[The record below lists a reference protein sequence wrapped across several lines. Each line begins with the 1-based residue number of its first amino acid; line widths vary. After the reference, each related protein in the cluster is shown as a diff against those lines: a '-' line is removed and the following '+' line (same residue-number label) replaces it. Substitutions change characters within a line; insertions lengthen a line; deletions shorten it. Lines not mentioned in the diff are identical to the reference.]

1 MAEHDR
7 LPWYHV
13 LWRVLLVLVLTAGL
27 TVPLYYALALA
38 ADTEPLPPPPPLP
51 PSAQPPIA
59 PSPLAPPPSSP
70 PPPSPLRADQ
80 LSWLWTAH
88 IYVVAVTLPAGIV
101 VGLLALVA
109 VVGVFLVAAILFF
122 ILVERSLA
130 STKNAMLSNSDWRH
144 GNFCQQLGFLL
155 CGGKLAFER
164 GAVVEV
170 SVTNGR
176 VLARKDRSKTG
187 VWYNVVWCDEKGAA
201 KTEFAPSDGTY
212 TIKYDDDI
220 VDDSGDYK
228 IVTIETWANR
238 DSSGTR
244 FPPSQMP
251 SEKAHFLNPKV
262 LPVTAAFDPPSA
274 QKTTRGLGWWELV
287 SHLLWQAVRSLHDK
301 SARAVWWL
309 CAAVTL
315 LFPFPWSAAFL
326 PGFFVRFVYG
336 PWAKLLRGGQLRDV
350 IAQDKVAK
358 KIAEDLRAGGHLISR
373 REFWKAVFENRELMK
388 MEEVKKEEAE
398 AVYDLFEKVDNTGD
412 EPQVRLTTLIAQL
425 RRLPDR
431 SCGGALRKGLLR
443 VYRWRTTRLLLS
455 FGYAVNAA
463 WLICALRVVRSA
475 HATDLGALL
484 TLALAWS
491 EAELWELM
499 LGGWALVMSLLWLAN
514 ALSSADDGDGDAPSS
529 RQSLDR
535 ALLGL
540 FFVDPTSMA
549 KTEGSK
555 WVEKHA
561 AAGKEGST
569 YVWSYAVL
577 ATGGALLVWSVKTS
591 LVDAANYRE
600 VICSTAVGGYENIV
614 GEWQSALQTAAAL
627 AGVGGGD
634 GGGGGEAAT
643 AGTCAERAPYMF
655 PSSGGGCCYV
665 RESSHALRL
674 THAFVTASTS
684 LFLAYV
690 IYVSY
695 VARFMLSSGIHN
707 DPAYDPKTVAP
718 LLRGWQTPADV
729 AGLAWGADD
738 TLYVSE
744 ESGAIVT
751 WDAKSGKRDDS
762 LQLGRQPRVTAM
774 AVHPRDGRVAT
785 FDAARQRLAV
795 WKPLKEPPPPSPRAA
810 QTAAAVPRARP
821 PPAPEMRW
829 QSSTDLS
836 GLASGSAPAR
846 SPNSRRSRVRPSVLL
861 GDEEL
866 TA

>member
-59 PSPLAPPPSSP
+59 PSPLAPPPSS

-549 KTEGSK
+549 KTEGSR

-600 VICSTAVGGYENIV
+600 VVCSTAVGGYENIV

-627 AGVGGGD
+627 PASAAAAAAAAGGD
-634 GGGGGEAAT
+634 GGHVRRAGAVHVPVERRRLLLRARVVARAAPDARLCDREHLALPRLRDLRLVRRAVHAVVGHPQRPGVRPEDGGAAAARLADARRRGGPRVGRRRHAVRLGGE
-643 AGTCAERAPYMF
+643 R
-655 PSSGGGCCYV
+655 
-665 RESSHALRL
+665 
-674 THAFVTASTS
+674 
-684 LFLAYV
+684 
-690 IYVSY
+690 
-695 VARFMLSSGIHN
+695 
-707 DPAYDPKTVAP
+707 
-718 LLRGWQTPADV
+718 
-729 AGLAWGADD
+729 
-738 TLYVSE
+738 
-744 ESGAIVT
+744 
-751 WDAKSGKRDDS
+751 RDRHV
-762 LQLGRQPRVTAM
+762 GRQV
-774 AVHPRDGRVAT
+774 GQ
-785 FDAARQRLAV
+785 ARRLAAV
-795 WKPLKEPPPPSPRAA
+795 GAAAEGDGDGGPPEGRTRRHLRRRPPAPRRLEAA
-810 QTAAAVPRARP
+810 QGAAAAVAAGGADGARRGRARARRRRRRCAGCRAPTSAASRAGARRRARP
-821 PPAPEMRW
+821 TR
-829 QSSTDLS
+829 
-836 GLASGSAPAR
+836 SAA
-846 SPNSRRSRVRPSVLL
+846 
-861 GDEEL
+861 G
-866 TA
+866 

>member
-122 ILVERSLA
+122 ILIERSLA

-155 CGGKLAFER
+155 CGGKFAFER
-164 GAVVEV
+164 LGAVDEV
-170 SVTNGR
+170 DVVNGR
-176 VLARKDRSKTG
+176 VRVLSGKDGSKTR
-187 VWYNVVWCDEKGAA
+187 VWYKVVWCDEQGAA

-484 TLALAWS
+484 SLALAWS

-555 WVEKHA
+555 C
-561 AAGKEGST
+561 
-569 YVWSYAVL
+569 
-577 ATGGALLVWSVKTS
+577 ATLRDSAQF
-591 LVDAANYRE
+591 
-600 VICSTAVGGYENIV
+600 CSIV
-614 GEWQSALQTAAAL
+614 RACS
-627 AGVGGGD
+627 D
-634 GGGGGEAAT
+634 G
-643 AGTCAERAPYMF
+643 
-655 PSSGGGCCYV
+655 PSSVPAGGS
-665 RESSHALRL
+665 R
-674 THAFVTASTS
+674 ST
-684 LFLAYV
+684 
-690 IYVSY
+690 
-695 VARFMLSSGIHN
+695 RR
-707 DPAYDPKTVAP
+707 
-718 LLRGWQTPADV
+718 RG
-729 AGLAWGADD
+729 
-738 TLYVSE
+738 
-744 ESGAIVT
+744 
-751 WDAKSGKRDDS
+751 R
-762 LQLGRQPRVTAM
+762 
-774 AVHPRDGRVAT
+774 
-785 FDAARQRLAV
+785 
-795 WKPLKEPPPPSPRAA
+795 
-810 QTAAAVPRARP
+810 RARP
-821 PPAPEMRW
+821 TCGRTPSSPPAARC
-829 QSSTDLS
+829 SS
-836 GLASGSAPAR
+836 GR
-846 SPNSRRSRVRPSVLL
+846 
-861 GDEEL
+861 
-866 TA
+866 